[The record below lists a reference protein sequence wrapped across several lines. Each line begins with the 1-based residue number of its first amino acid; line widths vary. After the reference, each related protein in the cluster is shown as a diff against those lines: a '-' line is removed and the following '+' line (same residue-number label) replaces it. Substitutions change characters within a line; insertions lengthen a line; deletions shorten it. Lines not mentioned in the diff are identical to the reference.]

1 MDKST
6 SLGFDASVAAGNAA
20 ADFSD
25 VDSLAQKRL
34 APRIPDEALLRM
46 HRYLWTPARYAHS
59 RWLTRLGFA
68 PAAKWR
74 YGANPPLDRCLNQ
87 ALQVRRGTPRLPVT
101 LSLRQQR
108 MVQLAPRLQ
117 AFALATGL
125 LVLGCNDYF
134 LLPDYRR
141 ALLHLLDDVLIWQL
155 FGLCQGNHRALFSP
169 TQTVE
174 IALQLG
180 TAVLTR
186 AAQNDPVLY
195 ALLITLA
202 PCERA
207 LWLPVPAL
215 AMNLLERTLCADF
228 R

>member
-1 MDKST
+1 
-6 SLGFDASVAAGNAA
+6 
-20 ADFSD
+20 
-25 VDSLAQKRL
+25 
-34 APRIPDEALLRM
+34 M
-46 HRYLWTPARYAHS
+46 HRYIWAPARYANPH
-59 RWLTRLGFA
+59 WLTQIGFA
-68 PAAKWR
+68 PEAEWR
-74 YGANPPLDRCLNQ
+74 YGANPKLDRCLNR

-101 LSLRQQR
+101 LSPRQQR
-108 MVQLAPRLQ
+108 MVQLAPQLQ

-141 ALLHLLDDVLIWQL
+141 ALSRLLDDVLIWQL
-155 FGLCQGNHRALFSP
+155 FGLCQGNNRALFSP
-169 TQTVE
+169 IQAVE

-186 AAQNDPVLY
+186 AAQNDPVLH
-195 ALLITLA
+195 ALLIKLA

-207 LWLPVPAL
+207 LWLPIPAPV
-215 AMNLLERTLCADF
+215 MYLLERTLCADF

>member
-6 SLGFDASVAAGNAA
+6 SLGFDTPFADGNT

-25 VDSLAQKRL
+25 ANNLAQKAL
-34 APRIPDEALLRM
+34 ASRIPDEDLLQM
-46 HRYLWTPARYAHS
+46 HRYVWTPARYAHP
-59 RWLTRLGFA
+59 RWLTWLGFVR
-68 PAAKWR
+68 AAKWR
-74 YGANPPLDRCLNQ
+74 YGANPPLDRCLNR
-87 ALQVRRGTPRLPVT
+87 ALQVRRGTPRLPVR
-101 LSLRQQR
+101 LSLQQQR

-117 AFALATGL
+117 AFALAMGL
-125 LVLGCNDYF
+125 LVLGCKDYF

-141 ALLHLLDDVLIWQL
+141 VLLHQLHDGLIWQL
-155 FGLCQGNHRALFSP
+155 FGLCQGNNRSLFSP

-180 TAVLTR
+180 IAVLTR
-186 AAQNDPVLY
+186 AAQKDPVLH

-207 LWLPVPAL
+207 LWLPIPAL
-215 AMNLLERTLCADF
+215 AMSLLERILCADF